1 MPVDALAPFCTRS
14 SRAMILIMYDKHVLV
29 FHEVGFQLPEPSQCW
44 EMSKNTKLFIFHI
57 IGPAWKELT
66 KFLMTHSVCMLLG
79 QKELVGIMNW
89 HAMGIGLKLYK
100 ADHLIIDSE
109 LVL

>member
-1 MPVDALAPFCTRS
+1 
-14 SRAMILIMYDKHVLV
+14 
-29 FHEVGFQLPEPSQCW
+29 
-44 EMSKNTKLFIFHI
+44 
-57 IGPAWKELT
+57 
-66 KFLMTHSVCMLLG
+66 MLLG